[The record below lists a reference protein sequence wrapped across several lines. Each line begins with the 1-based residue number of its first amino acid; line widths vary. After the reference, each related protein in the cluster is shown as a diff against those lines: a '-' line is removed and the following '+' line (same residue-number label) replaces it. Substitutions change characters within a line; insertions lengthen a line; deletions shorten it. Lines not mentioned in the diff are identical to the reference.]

1 MLLIRTLVISSLLL
15 NTAFALA
22 GLDPSSSETPV
33 VSACAEVSVP
43 SEIKIGR
50 ESVSEF
56 VSESGEES
64 AGNPAKEPVNVL
76 QEGRTYLALSSDE
89 RGYSLK
95 FESPQY
101 RAFLKETQNTRALDL
116 CHEAGYEFLDRKP
129 KTSYVK
135 SPQPLE
141 AWTVVDGQW
150 VQANYENVRPWIFTN
165 NGCQRMTPAMAAA
178 PTLIGFG
185 VGAIVSF
192 ATIPVMGP
200 GGIMAGI
207 TCVGG
212 LLGTWQ
218 LLYTLDA
225 KVLLPIRGGKAFER
239 LENEVVRHH
248 PLPLPSKA
256 VVKHKIFTEVFC
268 K

>member
-1 MLLIRTLVISSLLL
+1 MLFIRTVVISTLLL

-22 GLDPSSSETPV
+22 DSDPSSSETPV
-33 VSACAEVSVP
+33 
-43 SEIKIGR
+43 
-50 ESVSEF
+50 
-56 VSESGEES
+56 
-64 AGNPAKEPVNVL
+64 AKEPVNVL

-95 FESPQY
+95 FESSQY
-101 RAFLKETQNTRALDL
+101 RALLKEIQNTRALDL

-129 KTSYVK
+129 KTTHVK
-135 SPQPLE
+135 SAQPLE
-141 AWTVVDGQW
+141 AWTVVDGQL

-178 PTLIGFG
+178 PTLLGFG

-200 GGIMAGI
+200 GSIMAGI

-225 KVLLPIRGGKAFER
+225 KVLLPIRGSKALER
-239 LENEVVRHH
+239 LENEKVVRHH